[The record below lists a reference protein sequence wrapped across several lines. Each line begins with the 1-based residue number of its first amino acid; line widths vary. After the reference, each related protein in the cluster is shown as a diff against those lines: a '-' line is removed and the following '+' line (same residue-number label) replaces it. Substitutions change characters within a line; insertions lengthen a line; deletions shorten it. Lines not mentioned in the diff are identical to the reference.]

1 MQNLHLSTLNLCSL
15 LLWKPTIQA
24 YVSYSL
30 PPERTNQDTWWI
42 KWWWLSSLPRVV
54 FGHFRRPLL
63 RWCVSLARALPERF
77 SNMDMKL
84 KPIILLSALKW
95 CNCHQQMLL
104 CQVSDP
110 NRLAVGRDGIFQT
123 NLFSQCSNKGKL
135 EVMYATNVPRLRKT
149 RHVSL
154 CSHVDP
160 CKDETFL
167 ACRSLIGPQWRFKGI
182 LQIALSKTQPVFLFF
197 LTQGSINHMDCF
209 HLCLFDFSC

>member
-15 LLWKPTIQA
+15 LLWKPTMEA

-42 KWWWLSSLPRVV
+42 KCWWLSSLPRVV

-110 NRLAVGRDGIFQT
+110 NRLWGVMEFSKQIYSPNVATKGNWKLCMQPMFRD
-123 NLFSQCSNKGKL
+123 CGKQGTKRVSL
-135 EVMYATNVPRLRKT
+135 
-149 RHVSL
+149 SL

-182 LQIALSKTQPVFLFF
+182 LQIALSRTQLFF
-197 LTQGSINHMDCF
+197 CF
-209 HLCLFDFSC
+209 S